1 MYNIPER
8 RKYVRIEKPYIIHF
22 RVKPCDGEASNN
34 WDAVAVVN
42 LSAGGLLFYSR
53 TNLEVDTILDLG
65 ISFSHIFPSAIC
77 VGRVIRSKGYLDTS
91 KIGYAIKFTEI
102 DELTKILINKSLE
115 ITKWHQK
122 L

>member
-34 WDAVAVVN
+34 WDAVTVVN
-42 LSAGGLLFYSR
+42 LSAGGLFFYSR
-53 TNLEVDTILDLG
+53 TNLEVGTILDLG
-65 ISFSHIFPSAIC
+65 IGFSRIFPSAIC
-77 VGRVIRSKGYLDTS
+77 VGRVIRTKRYLDIS

-102 DELTKILINKSLE
+102 SELTKILINKSLE